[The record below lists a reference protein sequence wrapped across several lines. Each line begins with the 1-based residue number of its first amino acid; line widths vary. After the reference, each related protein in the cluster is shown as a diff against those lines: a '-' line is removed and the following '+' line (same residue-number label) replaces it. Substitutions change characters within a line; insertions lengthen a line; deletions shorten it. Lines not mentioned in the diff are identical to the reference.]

1 MLSSDNWRNTDN
13 LVASS
18 YSLATV
24 IARYRINKYFVVSN
38 LSMGVDVE
46 VYRRRI
52 GGFNSGWSNM
62 AATWMWKKGCG
73 IKSCSLSLCIAMSL
87 ILICG
92 MDIEVNPG
100 ATKTML
106 TAMEQ
111 RSTRNPR
118 NQRSS
123 PEEGARHR
131 PTEVILEDILSKLEG
146 FNDRFDKMEKLEAV
160 TEKWKKP

>member
-1 MLSSDNWRNTDN
+1 
-13 LVASS
+13 
-18 YSLATV
+18 
-24 IARYRINKYFVVSN
+24 
-38 LSMGVDVE
+38 MGVDVE
-46 VYRRRI
+46 VYRRGI

-62 AATWMWKKGCG
+62 AAMWMRKKGYA

-100 ATKTML
+100 PTQTRL

-118 NQRSS
+118 NQGSS
-123 PEEGARHR
+123 PKEGARHR
-131 PTEVILEDILSKLEG
+131 PTEIILEDILSKLEG
-146 FNDRFDKMEKLEAV
+146 FNNRFDKMEEKLEAV
-160 TEKWKKP
+160 TEKIENNHRRSDRNKKGERETS